1 MRKAKYF
8 VIHRLTRFFCLKL
21 PSKIASNCQTNLP
34 QIAKQNCLKLPNII
48 FNLFVY
54 NILCNFVEL
63 KKYRYERV

>member
-8 VIHRLTRFFCLKL
+8 TILHLTHIL
-21 PSKIASNCQTNLP
+21 SSNCQAKVP
-34 QIAKQNCLKLPNII
+34 QIAKQNCLKLPNIF

-54 NILCNFVEL
+54 NILCNFAEL